1 MDNIDIVEVM
11 TMKIISQRD
20 ARKDFFKIAQEV
32 NERSIPVMVAG
43 KDSMDD
49 VVILAKADYDALME
63 TLHLY
68 GVPGMAEKLSRAEK
82 EAGIPFTSL

>member
-1 MDNIDIVEVM
+1 
-11 TMKIISQRD
+11 MKIISQRD

-49 VVILAKADYDALME
+49 VVILAKADYDASKLPTKLPTMNPKKLPILNPNTGE
-63 TLHLY
+63 PDLLY
-68 GVPGMAEKLSRAEK
+68 DY
-82 EAGIPFTSL
+82 T